1 MTAEAQ
7 HSSSIPLFLLS
18 SRTKCLASSRSH
30 YSRESSE
37 SIQEQPSEDSEDS
50 FVSWED
56 FLPCDENV
64 EPIATDLVFDL
75 IKLGFLFV
83 SFSLVQT
90 GIIM

>member
-18 SRTKCLASSRSH
+18 SRTKCLASSRSD

-37 SIQEQPSEDSEDS
+37 SIQEQSSEDSEDS
-50 FVSWED
+50 FVSSRED

-64 EPIATDLVFDL
+64 EPIATDLVDDL
-75 IKLGFLFV
+75 SKLGFLFV
-83 SFSLVQT
+83 SFSLVKL
-90 GIIM
+90 G